1 MKKIVAIGGGSA
13 MPSAVLEGLKKYPIE
28 ITAVSAMTDSGGS
41 TGKLRKDYNVLP
53 PGDIRRAFIAL
64 SSAPQNLK
72 NLFSYRFS
80 SGSFSGHN
88 LGNLLIS
95 GLEMELGCFE
105 KVLDVIH
112 DFLKISG
119 RVLPVTKDKSHVVA
133 VLENGKIVNGER
145 NIDVPKH
152 DGKLKIKKVFLK
164 PEATAFKPVREAI
177 IAADAIIIGPGDLF
191 SSLIPCLLPKGIK
204 EALKKTKA
212 KKIYICNILTKHG
225 ETKGFCVSDFVEEIK
240 KYGFTPDFVIYNN
253 KIPASEEVRKYKKN
267 RSLLL
272 GCVKI
277 DEKTKKKETAMIGR
291 DVLKKKGILEHDK
304 NKLAKIIVK
313 IINNSRNKK

>member
-13 MPSAVLEGLKKYPIE
+13 MPSAVLEGLKKYPVE

-64 SSAPQNLK
+64 SSAPKNLK
-72 NLFSYRFS
+72 ELFSYRFS
-80 SGSFSGHN
+80 TGSLSGHN

-95 GLEMELGCFE
+95 GLEIELGDFE
-105 KVLDVIH
+105 KVLEVIH

-119 RVLPVTKDKSHVVA
+119 RVLPVTKDKSQVVA
-133 VLENGKIVNGER
+133 VLENGKIINGEK

-164 PEATAFKPVREAI
+164 PEAKAYKPVVEAI
-177 IAADAIIIGPGDLF
+177 IKADAIVIGPGDLF
-191 SSLIPCLLPKGIK
+191 SSLIPCLLPKGITD
-204 EALKKTKA
+204 ALKKTKA

-225 ETKGFCVSDFVEEIK
+225 ETKDFCTSDFVEEIK
-240 KYGFTPDFVIYNN
+240 KYGFVPDFIICNN
-253 KIPASEEVRKYKKN
+253 KKPTIKKLKTCLKNHPEFLDLVKFGDNLKTNKGFIMDNFLASSGSMV
-267 RSLLL
+267 
-272 GCVKI
+272 
-277 DEKTKKKETAMIGR
+277 
-291 DVLKKKGILEHDK
+291 HDSG
-304 NKLAKIIVK
+304 KLAKRIMNLIYG
-313 IINNSRNKK
+313 

>member
-1 MKKIVAIGGGSA
+1 MKKILAIGGGSA
-13 MPSAVLEGLKKYPIE
+13 MPSAVLEGLKKYPVE

-64 SSAPQNLK
+64 SLAPKNLK
-72 NLFSYRFS
+72 ELFSYRFS
-80 SGSFSGHN
+80 SGSLSGHN

-95 GLEMELGCFE
+95 GLEMELGDFE
-105 KVLDVIH
+105 KVLEVIH

-119 RVLPVTKDKSHVVA
+119 KVLPVTKDKAHVVA
-133 VLENGKIVNGER
+133 VLENGRIVNGER

-152 DGKLKIKKVFLK
+152 DGKLKIKKIFLK
-164 PEATAFKPVREAI
+164 PKATAYKPVKEAI
-177 IAADAIIIGPGDLF
+177 VRADAIIIGPGDLF

-240 KYGFTPDFVIYNN
+240 KYGFAPDFVIYNN
-253 KIPASEEVRKYKKN
+253 KTPSQKEEKEYKRN
-267 RSLLL
+267 RPFLLD
-272 GCVKI
+272 CVKI
-277 DEKTKKKETAMIGR
+277 NERIKKDKIKMIGG
-291 DVLKKKGILEHDK
+291 DVLKKNGVLEHDSK
-304 NKLAKIIVK
+304 KLAKIIIETIK
-313 IINNSRNKK
+313 GN